1 VEYRIKDM
9 SYGLLLSHTFPGL
22 LFGLEILLAFEL
34 FTKINI
40 INLLFLIENNA
51 SNLIAI
57 FIAVFVSAT
66 LLGFILDGIHHFIFE
81 DVYEKIVLKKN
92 PYNLKLF
99 QLIKNAEQM
108 HIYKHFLEDDLWYPY
123 EAYANIGIAM
133 LPGLILLPYWLNKLQ
148 IATWFNA
155 IVTVFYWSVFII
167 MIYEAKSTLQ
177 LFNEAEEKLI
187 ENFES
192 GYSTSANTAK
202 MDKSQT

>member
-1 VEYRIKDM
+1 VEYKIKDM

-22 LFGLEILLAFEL
+22 LFGLEILLAFAL

-40 INLLFLIENNA
+40 VNLLFSIENNT

-81 DVYEKIVLKKN
+81 DVYEKIVLKDN

-99 QLIKNAEQM
+99 QVIKNAEQM

-133 LPGLILLPYWLNKLQ
+133 LPGLILLPYWLYKLQ
-148 IATWFNA
+148 IAAWFNA
-155 IVTVFYWSVFII
+155 IVTVIYWAVFII

-187 ENFES
+187 ENFER
-192 GYSTSANTAK
+192 GYATSANTTQT
-202 MDKSQT
+202 DKS